1 MDSKLEIKMKYLE
14 MIQNVIT
21 RMASNSFMIKGWA
34 ITVIGAVFSF
44 WITNKTE
51 DYSNWILYLIIG
63 LTIFFWLHDAY
74 YLKLERDFRKLY
86 DKIRTMKLTDPKLL
100 EFKLIPINSGS
111 TVIVAITRPVLYL
124 PYGIII
130 LITILLLGCK

>member
-1 MDSKLEIKMKYLE
+1 MDSNLEIKMKYLE

-34 ITVIGAVFSF
+34 ITVIGAIFSF

-51 DYSNWILYLIIG
+51 DYSSWLLYLIVG
-63 LTIFFWLHDAY
+63 LTILFWLHDAY

-86 DKIRTMKLTDPKLL
+86 DKIRKMELTDPKLL
-100 EFKLIPINSGS
+100 EFKLTPIKSG
-111 TVIVAITRPVLYL
+111 TLLNVAITRPVLYL

-130 LITILLLGCK
+130 LVTILLLFCK